1 MDKTP
6 DTSTAPRDERETWEK
21 NRTEIDKQW
30 EAALQSEISA
40 MVPAKLP
47 ISTPPIRYAA

>member
-6 DTSTAPRDERETWEK
+6 DTSSAPREERDSWQK

-30 EAALQSEISA
+30 EAALQSEISEI
-40 MVPAKLP
+40 VPAKLP
-47 ISTPPIRYAA
+47 ISMPPVRYAA